1 MWSTSYSS
9 LQSPVSQSAI
19 HHHFCQLSPIDSTT
33 RSRHLSLNFKWNAA
47 IWSFWSKNEESIHQD
62 FRHQRGLSSSPKM
75 KAVRTYSLTGEELSK
90 SVWSTAIGEHKAK
103 QDLFSLACQPIHSFS
118 YKVNRVRK
126 LIFCKLAHIHIVYIE
141 VIGLET
147 NVWKAKGNSESSK
160 ICLMTN
166 LWESLDPILAPTS
179 VNWYLMKKNRMRTMR
194 SKKERLKVIVT
205 LLFGCH
211 FGQNNNTCVRKD

>member
-1 MWSTSYSS
+1 MKCCHLVILVKKWRVHPSGFQTSTRF
-9 LQSPVSQSAI
+9 VI
-19 HHHFCQLSPIDSTT
+19 E
-33 RSRHLSLNFKWNAA
+33 
-47 IWSFWSKNEESIHQD
+47 SKNESC
-62 FRHQRGLSSSPKM
+62 
-75 KAVRTYSLTGEELSK
+75 TYSLTGEELSK

-194 SKKERLKVIVT
+194 SKNERLKVIVT
-205 LLFGCH
+205 LLFVCH
-211 FGQNNNTCVRKD
+211 FGQNNNTCDLREERLKEGTLYGSSICSLFYSVHFLCKWHH